1 MAENPS
7 NLNPRNWN
15 PQEIAEGLT
24 IYVRA
29 TVTTIFWLVVASF
42 CLAAGCAAL
51 VTIWKVLTAILKA
64 LGVWE

>member
-1 MAENPS
+1 MAASPS

-15 PQEIAEGLT
+15 PQEIAKSLT

-29 TVTTIFWLVVASF
+29 AITTIFWLVVAAF
-42 CLAAGCAAL
+42 CAAAGCAAL
-51 VTIWKVLTAILKA
+51 VTIWKVLTGILKA